1 MVVVPYVNHVVH
13 GSVIKPEVSM
23 KVLEYNLKFGI
34 YESYKLSNTHYY
46 IRSLK
51 SLNIKAIDIPNVG
64 WVNIGL

>member
-1 MVVVPYVNHVVH
+1 
-13 GSVIKPEVSM
+13 M
-23 KVLEYNLKFGI
+23 KVWEHNLNFGI